1 MVGRVNRKDFFYV
14 VILILTFITVIVGA
28 AFALFSFV
36 YSQDEGKS
44 AIYTGTLSIEY
55 LSGDIINCYYLYPTD
70 NPLMTDDK
78 NVYKNTF
85 KVRNTGSLDSL
96 LKININLNSNEFSDG
111 TLMYSIYNSSG
122 EELASGYIGRRDTTI
137 IANDIELKSNSTE
150 EFTLIIWIK
159 ESGENQNSEMKKS
172 LNGTIQVDASQKLT
186 Y

>member
-1 MVGRVNRKDFFYV
+1 
-14 VILILTFITVIVGA
+14 
-28 AFALFSFV
+28 
-36 YSQDEGKS
+36 
-44 AIYTGTLSIEY
+44 
-55 LSGDIINCYYLYPTD
+55 
-70 NPLMTDDK
+70 MTDDK

-122 EELASGYIGRRDTTI
+122 EELANGYIGRRDTTI
-137 IANDIELKSNSTE
+137 IANDIELKNNSTE